1 MRVGVVRVSLVI
13 AACLLWLVGCETQSK
28 LGDLWKGR
36 DGEAA
41 SDPTTTGSLL
51 KPNALGPSSNAG
63 LLGSDPYD
71 DLNQGKRFYREGA
84 YGQAERHFR
93 RAVEH
98 QPRDA
103 ESWLGLAA
111 SYDRLKRFDLADRA
125 YAQAMTIVGPSP
137 ELLNNQGYS
146 YILRGDFKRAR
157 KVLAEASAKDPANP
171 FVQNNIRL
179 LEESLAKGKGIQAE

>member
-13 AACLLWLVGCETQSK
+13 AACLLWLVGCETQTK
-28 LGDLWKGR
+28 LGDVWKR
-36 DGEAA
+36 DGA
-41 SDPTTTGSLL
+41 SDPATTGSLL
-51 KPNALGPSSNAG
+51 SPNAVGPSRNSG

-71 DLNQGKRFYREGA
+71 DLTQGKRFYREGA
-84 YGQAERHFR
+84 YGLAERHFR

-125 YAQAMTIVGPSP
+125 YAQAITIVGPSP
-137 ELLNNQGYS
+137 EVLNNQGYS
-146 YILRGDFKRAR
+146 YMLRGDFKRAR
-157 KVLAEASAKDPANP
+157 KVLAEAAAKDPANP
-171 FVQNNIRL
+171 FVKNNIRL
-179 LEESLAKGKGIQAE
+179 LEESLAKGKGIESD